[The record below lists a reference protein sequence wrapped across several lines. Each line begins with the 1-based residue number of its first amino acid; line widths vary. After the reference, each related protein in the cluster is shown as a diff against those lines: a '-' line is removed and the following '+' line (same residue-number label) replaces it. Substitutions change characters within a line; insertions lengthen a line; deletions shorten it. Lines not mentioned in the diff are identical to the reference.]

1 MLLTKLISSREVR
14 EKRNVPMSFIFALF
28 LLTSYS
34 YYVLLRIQ
42 HNLRILEPRVS
53 FGDTPDYFFI
63 ASQSLFSSSFWIASK
78 PPVTPLF
85 FKLLESNPDR
95 IMAVQLW
102 LSILAWGFLAFMVA
116 FVVRSRL
123 LKPLAF
129 LMILGFS
136 LDQNIIMWDSLIL
149 SDSLALSLLALFL
162 SFSLWLLME
171 WKWYKVILL
180 ASAAVLL
187 AFVRDTY
194 AYWLLLIAIC
204 LLVLLFFTHQRKRVL
219 LVSGIFISLFLA
231 SNALASAGYH
241 WYTPF
246 LMTVGLRILP
256 NPEYV
261 TYFEG
266 RGMPVNDTLMERSG
280 KPMQADDAAM
290 LYDPRLDEF
299 RRWVKNHGRR
309 EYVRFLWFY
318 KAEALQAPLK
328 DLDIMFNPYLYPYTG
343 TGYRPILTNARL
355 NEILYPSRFGVF
367 TFFLANLFAAALII
381 PVFQYRQ
388 MLCIVP
394 LVLILSSYPQ
404 AVLIWNADAN
414 DIARH
419 SLYHNVEL
427 RLGLWLLV
435 FFVMDFLLINF
446 KLKYGARAST
456 APR

>member
-1 MLLTKLISSREVR
+1 
-14 EKRNVPMSFIFALF
+14 
-28 LLTSYS
+28 
-34 YYVLLRIQ
+34 
-42 HNLRILEPRVS
+42 
-53 FGDTPDYFFI
+53 
-63 ASQSLFSSSFWIASK
+63 
-78 PPVTPLF
+78 
-85 FKLLESNPDR
+85 
-95 IMAVQLW
+95 MA
-102 LSILAWGFLAFMVA
+102 A
-116 FVVRSRL
+116 FVVRSRI

-136 LDQNIIMWDSLIL
+136 LDQNIIMWDPLIL

-180 ASAAVLL
+180 ASAAMLL

-246 LMTVGLRILP
+246 LMTMGLRILP
-256 NPEYV
+256 NPAYA
-261 TYFEG
+261 TYFEE
-266 RGMPVNDTLMERSG
+266 RGMPVNDSLMERSG

-299 RRWVKNHGRR
+299 RRWVKSHGRR

-318 KAEALQAPLK
+318 KAETLQAPLK
-328 DLDIMFNPYLYPYTG
+328 DLDILFNPYLYPYTG

-367 TFFLANLFAAALII
+367 TFFLANLFAAALVI
-381 PVFQYRQ
+381 PSFQYRQ
-388 MLCIVP
+388 MLWIVP

-446 KLKYGARAST
+446 NLKHGVRAST